1 MNFTAEKLLNRLAD
15 TIWNDIKSIFII
27 LFSLRKKKPNS
38 KKHLGPLSPYGLR
51 HWNPRKNISEL
62 APGYFSLVMATGIVS
77 IAAHNYHFTFIAHG
91 LLYFNIAAY
100 LWLVILT
107 AMRFIMYWERGVA
120 DFFNLNKSPG
130 FLSFVAGSAVL
141 GSQFTLIWSH
151 YGLGIIMYFLSVCT
165 WVFLIYTFFT
175 VITIAENKPY
185 FTKSIN
191 GLWLLIIVATQ
202 SIAVLGILL
211 VQHFGYHAQ
220 AVLFFSLLLFLC
232 GCMFYIIIITFITFR
247 MSFFDLTAHE
257 FAPSYWINMGATAIS
272 VLAGSLLI
280 SNAQNWDFLIS
291 ILPFLKGFTLLY
303 WAIGTWW
310 IPFIVIMGIWRTVL
324 KHLPLK
330 YHPLYW
336 SMVFPLGMYTVCTS
350 EMATALNLPFLEK
363 IPAVFVYIA
372 IGSWIVAFIGIL
384 GYYIKHP
391 VFKEDYP

>member
-1 MNFTAEKLLNRLAD
+1 MNFTAEKSLNRLAD

-220 AVLFFSLLLFLC
+220 AVLFFLATSLFVWLHVL
-232 GCMFYIIIITFITFR
+232 YHYYHI
-247 MSFFDLTAHE
+247 H
-257 FAPSYWINMGATAIS
+257 NIS
-272 VLAGSLLI
+272 H
-280 SNAQNWDFLIS
+280 
-291 ILPFLKGFTLLY
+291 
-303 WAIGTWW
+303 
-310 IPFIVIMGIWRTVL
+310 VI
-324 KHLPLK
+324 
-330 YHPLYW
+330 
-336 SMVFPLGMYTVCTS
+336 F
-350 EMATALNLPFLEK
+350 
-363 IPAVFVYIA
+363 
-372 IGSWIVAFIGIL
+372 
-384 GYYIKHP
+384 
-391 VFKEDYP
+391 

>member
-1 MNFTAEKLLNRLAD
+1 MNSTTLKPSFRLAEN
-15 TIWNDIKSIFII
+15 IRAKLKSIFLI
-27 LFSLRKKKPNS
+27 LFSLIEDVPRTS
-38 KKHLGPLSPYGLR
+38 KYFGPLSPSGLR
-51 HWNPRKNISEL
+51 HWNPRRNISEL

-77 IAAHNYHFTFIAHG
+77 IAAHLYHFEIIAHL

-100 LWLVILT
+100 LWLFVLT
-107 AMRFIMYWERGVA
+107 ALRFVMYWERGIA

-151 YGLGIIMYFLSVCT
+151 YGLGIILYFLSVCT

-232 GCMFYIIIITFITFR
+232 GCMFYIIIITFITF
-247 MSFFDLTAHE
+247 
-257 FAPSYWINMGATAIS
+257 
-272 VLAGSLLI
+272 
-280 SNAQNWDFLIS
+280 Q
-291 ILPFLKGFTLLY
+291 
-303 WAIGTWW
+303 IG
-310 IPFIVIMGIWRTVL
+310 
-324 KHLPLK
+324 
-330 YHPLYW
+330 
-336 SMVFPLGMYTVCTS
+336 
-350 EMATALNLPFLEK
+350 
-363 IPAVFVYIA
+363 
-372 IGSWIVAFIGIL
+372 
-384 GYYIKHP
+384 
-391 VFKEDYP
+391 

>member
-1 MNFTAEKLLNRLAD
+1 MNFTALKPNYRLAA
-15 TIWNDIKSIFII
+15 TIGITLKSIFLI
-27 LFSLRKKKPNS
+27 LLSLKENVPS
-38 KKHLGPLSPYGLR
+38 TKKHLGPLSPVGLR
-51 HWNPRKNISEL
+51 HWNPRRNISEL

-77 IAAHNYHFTFIAHG
+77 IAAHLYHFELIAHG

-100 LWLVILT
+100 LWLFILT

-120 DFFNLNKSPG
+120 DFFNLKKSPG

-141 GSQFTLIWSH
+141 GSQFTIIWSSH
-151 YGLGIIMYFLSVCT
+151 TLGIFMYFLSACT
-165 WVFLIYTFFT
+165 WALLIYTFFT
-175 VITIAENKPY
+175 VITIAKNKPN
-185 FTKSIN
+185 FTQAIN
-191 GLWLLIIVATQ
+191 GSWLLIIVATQ

-211 VQHFGYHAQ
+211 VQHFNYHTE

-247 MSFFDLTAHE
+247 MSFFDLAARE

-291 ILPFLKGFTLLY
+291 ILPFLKGFTLFY

-310 IPFIVIMGIWRTVL
+310 IPFVIIMGIWRTVL
-324 KHLPLK
+324 NHLPLK

-350 EMATALNLPFLEK
+350 EMATAMELPFLDK
-363 IPAVFVYIA
+363 IPAIFVYIA
-372 IGSWIVAFIGIL
+372 LGSWMIAFIGMVV
-384 GYYIKHP
+384 YYFKHP
-391 VFKEDYP
+391 VFEEDFL